1 MTEDSIVGRQ
11 IGNYVI
17 TRLLGRG
24 GFGAVYLAAH
34 PQIEREVAV
43 KILDKEVMAFA
54 GERFVD
60 EARAASRIKHPNI
73 IEIFDLGQTDDG
85 LFYYVM
91 EYLPGKDLCELMTEV
106 IDRDGRM
113 EPRQLKPYVEQICA
127 GLQAAHGQG
136 VVHRDLKPE
145 NVFVLPGESPTLK
158 ILDFGIAKLMDRE
171 DTGVATTKTGQVMGT
186 PLFIAPEQA
195 AGKVREIS
203 IRTDIYSLGVILYWM
218 LCGSPPIMAE
228 QSLEI
233 MYLQIHETPKDLG
246 ERVPSLPP
254 GVVALVMQ
262 CLEKQPAARPA
273 SAQEVS
279 DRFAAALS
287 GAEAPASDRT
297 ATKPGRPDLQP
308 KNETLRHDEPAW
320 TRGATMTPA
329 QVKEAMGE
337 TVGAGEPAEPA
348 PPAVTGSTSPP
359 VSNTTLGSTAGEIQL
374 LQPRPKAMG
383 RGLKLALGGVAA
395 VLMVGLGVLFGPWGE
410 SQEEGRDA
418 NAANAANPVPR
429 PPDIGYL
436 SEPDA
441 GGAGAR
447 LDSSATESKGAATR
461 PPAAKRTTP
470 GILRRPHV
478 RAAPTPR
485 ARPDAAAP
493 KAPPQPAT
501 SPNTSED
508 DDLPL

>member
-1 MTEDSIVGRQ
+1 MTVDTIVGRQ

-91 EYLPGKDLCELMTEV
+91 EYLPGKDLSALMIEV
-106 IDRDGRM
+106 IGRDGRM
-113 EPRQLKPYVEQICA
+113 EPQQLLPYVEQICA
-127 GLQAAHGQG
+127 GLQAAHGLG

-254 GVVALVMQ
+254 GVAALVMQ
-262 CLEKQPAARPA
+262 CLEKQPSLRPA
-273 SAQEVS
+273 SAQEVA
-279 DRFAAALS
+279 DRFVAALE
-287 GAEAPASDRT
+287 GDETPASDRT
-297 ATKPGRPDLQP
+297 PTKPARPDHQP
-308 KNETLRHDEPAW
+308 KGGTLRHGEPAW

-337 TVGAGEPAEPA
+337 PVGAGEPVEPA
-348 PPAVTGSTSPP
+348 PPVVTGATSPP
-359 VSNTTLGSTAGEIQL
+359 ASNTTLGSTAGEIQL
-374 LQPRPKAMG
+374 LQSRPKAMG

-395 VLMVGLGVLFGPWGE
+395 VLMVGLGALFGPWGGF
-410 SQEEGRDA
+410 QEEGRA
-418 NAANAANPVPR
+418 VNAANPAPR
-429 PPDIGYL
+429 PPDIGDI

-447 LDSSATESKGAATR
+447 LDSSTTESKGAAMR
-461 PPAAKRTTP
+461 PSAAKKTFSKIPRHP
-470 GILRRPHV
+470 RV
-478 RAAPTPR
+478 RAAPLPR
-485 ARPDAAAP
+485 PRPDAAAP
-493 KAPPQPAT
+493 KAPPRPAP